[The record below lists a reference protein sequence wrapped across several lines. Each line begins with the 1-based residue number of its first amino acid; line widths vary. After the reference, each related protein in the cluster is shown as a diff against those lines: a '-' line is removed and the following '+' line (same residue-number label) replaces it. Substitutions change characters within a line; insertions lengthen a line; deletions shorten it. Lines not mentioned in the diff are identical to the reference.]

1 MYKLI
6 LSVVLLMF
14 GISSYS
20 QTDTIYYSSDDL
32 DQKFEQIKQELNQN
46 IEQNKKFSL
55 SVNSE
60 IDQKLLEFIEA
71 QKNTISEL
79 ENKLKLNK
87 NNIYRNST
95 GINSAVKNIDSLLN
109 VSLDQKKEISLNSD
123 ELSLANKQ
131 MNLIANQANSKMSTL
146 DDKFTSKTFLSF
158 ILLGFSFVVA
168 IILFFLLRKKL
179 TDNTTKFD
187 DQLETTR
194 KSIHEEHMK
203 LDQKLIEMFES
214 QLKLQ
219 KQEREIDKSPNKNED
234 HTLALKVADE
244 IIRMQKNIDNMP
256 EETKGLKQLSKAIQ
270 RIQDSFKVNGY
281 EIVEMLGKTYK
292 EGMKAAASVLPDEN
306 LKKGEQIITRIIKPQ
321 VNYNGKMIQSAEIE
335 VSIGE

>member
-1 MYKLI
+1 MNKLI
-6 LSVVLLMF
+6 LSAILIMF

-20 QTDTIYYSSDDL
+20 QTDTIYYSNDDL
-32 DQKFEQIKQELNQN
+32 DNKFEQIKQELNQN
-46 IEQNKKFSL
+46 IEQYKNLTL
-55 SVNSE
+55 SINSE
-60 IDQKLLEFIEA
+60 IDQKLLEYIESQRNIIA
-71 QKNTISEL
+71 DL

-87 NNIYRNST
+87 NNTNRNSSSIT
-95 GINSAVKNIDSLLN
+95 SAVNNIDSLIKE
-109 VSLDQKKEISLNSD
+109 SLGLKKEIGLNSD

-131 MNLIANQANSKMSTL
+131 MNTIANEANSKMSSL
-146 DDKFTSKTFLSF
+146 DDKFTSKSFLSF
-158 ILLGFSFVVA
+158 LLLAFSFVVA
-168 IILFFLLRKKL
+168 VILFFLLRKKL
-179 TDNTTKFD
+179 SDNTTKFD

-292 EGMKAAASVLPDEN
+292 EGMKAAASILPDEN
-306 LKKGEQIITRIIKPQ
+306 LKKGEQIISRIIKPQ

>member
-71 QKNTISEL
+71 QKNIISEL

-244 IIRMQKNIDNMP
+244 IIRMQKNIVNMP
-256 EETKGLKQLSKAIQ
+256 EEIKGLKQLSRAIQ

>member
-1 MYKLI
+1 MCKLI
-6 LSVVLLMF
+6 LSTLLIMF
-14 GISSYS
+14 GVSSYS
-20 QTDTIYYSSDDL
+20 QTDTIYYSVNDL
-32 DQKFEQIKQELNQN
+32 DKKFVELKQELNQN
-46 IEQNKKFSL
+46 IKEYKNLTL
-55 SVNSE
+55 SINSE
-60 IDQKLLEFIEA
+60 IDQKLLEYIDA
-71 QKNTISEL
+71 QKSVTNEL
-79 ENKLKLNK
+79 QNRLKLNK
-87 NNIYRNST
+87 NYINRNSSNV
-95 GINSAVKNIDSLLN
+95 NSAKTNIDSLVNL
-109 VSLDQKKEISLNSD
+109 SLELKRGISQNSN
-123 ELSLANKQ
+123 ELSLSNKQ
-131 MNLIANQANSKMSTL
+131 MNSIANEADSKMSSL
-146 DDKFTSKTFLSF
+146 DDKFTSKSFLSF
-158 ILLGFSFVVA
+158 ILLAFSFVVA

-187 DQLETTR
+187 DQLETAR

-219 KQEREIDKSPNKNED
+219 KQEREIDKSPNKED
-234 HTLALKVADE
+234 HTMALKVADE

-292 EGMKAAASVLPDEN
+292 EGMKAAASILPDEN
-306 LKKGEQIITRIIKPQ
+306 LKKGEQIISRIIKPQ

>member
-1 MYKLI
+1 MCKLI
-6 LSVVLLMF
+6 LSTLLIMF
-14 GISSYS
+14 GVSSYS
-20 QTDTIYYSSDDL
+20 QTDTIYYSVNDL
-32 DQKFEQIKQELNQN
+32 DKKFVELKQELNQN
-46 IEQNKKFSL
+46 IKEYKNLTL
-55 SVNSE
+55 SINSE
-60 IDQKLLEFIEA
+60 IDQKLLEYIDA
-71 QKNTISEL
+71 QKSVTNEL
-79 ENKLKLNK
+79 QNRLKLNK
-87 NNIYRNST
+87 NNINRNSSNV
-95 GINSAVKNIDSLLN
+95 NSAKTNIDSLVNL
-109 VSLDQKKEISLNSD
+109 SLELKRGISQNSN
-123 ELSLANKQ
+123 ELSLSNKQ
-131 MNLIANQANSKMSTL
+131 MNSIANEADSKMSSL
-146 DDKFTSKTFLSF
+146 DDKFTSKSFLSF
-158 ILLGFSFVVA
+158 ILLAFSFVVA

-187 DQLETTR
+187 DQLETAR

-219 KQEREIDKSPNKNED
+219 KQEREIDKSPNKED
-234 HTLALKVADE
+234 HTMALKVADE

-292 EGMKAAASVLPDEN
+292 EGMKAAASILPDEN
-306 LKKGEQIITRIIKPQ
+306 LKKGEQIISRIIKPQ

>member
-1 MYKLI
+1 MNKLI
-6 LSVVLLMF
+6 LSAILIMF
-14 GISSYS
+14 GTSSYS
-20 QTDTIYYSSDDL
+20 QTDTIYYSNDDL
-32 DQKFEQIKQELNQN
+32 DNKFEQIKEELNQN
-46 IEQNKKFSL
+46 IEQYKNLTL
-55 SVNSE
+55 SINSK
-60 IDQKLLEFIEA
+60 IDQKLLEYIESQRNIIA
-71 QKNTISEL
+71 DL

-87 NNIYRNST
+87 NNTNRNSSSIT
-95 GINSAVKNIDSLLN
+95 SAVNNIDSLIKE
-109 VSLDQKKEISLNSD
+109 SLGLKKEIDLNSD

-131 MNLIANQANSKMSTL
+131 MNTIANEANSKMSSL
-146 DDKFTSKTFLSF
+146 DDKFTSKSFLSF
-158 ILLGFSFVVA
+158 LLLAFSFVVA
-168 IILFFLLRKKL
+168 VILFFLLRKKL
-179 TDNTTKFD
+179 SDNTTKFD
-187 DQLETTR
+187 HQLETTR

-292 EGMKAAASVLPDEN
+292 EGMKAAASILPDEN
-306 LKKGEQIITRIIKPQ
+306 LKKGEQIISRIIKPQ